1 MRQWTYGP
9 PAARE
14 ALRLRLIGTNPFLWL
29 VSRNRLGQITVW
41 AVLGL
46 IGCGWV
52 WVWFS
57 SNAHLPDS
65 MPFFVTI
72 ILLNHGSLK
81 FLIASEASWHL
92 SEQRRSGALEYLLSC
107 TPLAETDIIAGQWL
121 ALRRRFLAPLVAVL
135 ALDVVLIAVSMS
147 PAAQNSLDSE
157 TSFCACVIAGMVM
170 LVADALAI
178 GWVAMWRAMVEKRPR
193 TAAGSAVLRILVLP
207 WVLMGF
213 IGVVMGGIDSGAA
226 VLGIWFLCGIV
237 IDLGFGLVARDNLL
251 THFRIQAA
259 RRPEEPLG
267 ILGQLGRWLGRRMR

>member
-29 VSRNRLGQITVW
+29 VSRNRLGQISVW

-52 WVWFS
+52 WVWFFS
-57 SNAHLPDS
+57 DIHLPDS
-65 MPFFVTI
+65 MPIFVMI
-72 ILLNHGSLK
+72 ILLNHGLLK
-81 FLIASEASWHL
+81 FWIASEASWHL

-107 TPLAETDIIAGQWL
+107 TPLKETEIIAGQWL
-121 ALRRRFLAPLVAVL
+121 ALRRRFLAPLLAVL

-147 PAAQNSLDSE
+147 PATGNTEDVE
-157 TSFCACVIAGMVM
+157 GNFFGCVICGMIM
-170 LVADALAI
+170 LPADALAI

-193 TAAGSAVLRILVLP
+193 TAAGDAVLRILVLP
-207 WVLMGF
+207 WVLMGV
-213 IGVVMGGIDSGAA
+213 IGAMGIMDSGAVA
-226 VLGIWFLCGIV
+226 LFVWFIFGIA
-237 IDLGFGLVARDNLL
+237 IDLGFATAARGHLL
-251 THFRIQAA
+251 TQFRIQAA

-267 ILGQLGRWLGRRMR
+267 ILGRLGRWLGRMMR